1 MYQIDFNNP
10 VHVFFSGI
18 GGISMSGLARILQSR
33 GFKVSGSDRES
44 SAITRGL
51 TENGIPVMIGQK
63 KENITKDIDLV
74 VFTAAI
80 HPDNPEYIEGVK
92 FLSQKD
98 TQYKNSPLFEKVL
111 VYNYNLDRNYFT
123 VNSKLE
129 SKTIIDQYKKDLEKK
144 YNLLFN
150 DDKRY
155 GENAAI
161 CECKLKGAAS
171 MYILVCEGDF
181 DVGNNAD
188 FSVVLC
194 TPKEDKGFSDEEFDA
209 YKDEPGANS
218 KNFVGFWK
226 SLFYLFDNGST
237 SNTDMYSIFTYNTGS
252 ASLYVN
258 YEKYAGT
265 WKEDNDFYTFT
276 FGDLKGEGKM
286 ETVNGKE
293 YLVIDFDGVR
303 GRVAFEMV
311 Y

>member
-1 MYQIDFNNP
+1 MLKTMLKTKKSEVQFSMNKKLLKKACAALAA
-10 VHVFFSGI
+10 VTVFCSIAGC
-18 GGISMSGLARILQSR
+18 GGTNTQTSSTTS
-33 GFKVSGSDRES
+33 VSS
-44 SAITRGL
+44 T
-51 TENGIPVMIGQK
+51 
-63 KENITKDIDLV
+63 
-74 VFTAAI
+74 TAAAEAADFREL
-80 HPDNPEYIEGVK
+80 PLNNPEYIEGVK